1 MNRFL
6 FDTDVIID
14 YLRGNKLAI
23 EYFESID
30 GEFHLSAITIAELY
44 TGLIGEEERTQLEY
58 FLSLFNII
66 PISKEIATEG
76 GLLRQQWHKSH
87 GTGLADALIAAT
99 ASSHKMTLISLNEKH
114 FGMLEFLTV
123 PYRKQKK

>member
-14 YLRGNKLAI
+14 YLRGNKPAI
-23 EYFESID
+23 EYFETIE

-44 TGLIGEEERTQLEY
+44 TGVKGEEERNQLEY
-58 FLSLFNII
+58 FLSLFDII
-66 PISKEIATEG
+66 PVSKEIATEG
-76 GLLRQQWHKSH
+76 GQMRRKWHKSH

-99 ASSHKMTLISLNEKH
+99 ATTNSLSLISLNKKH
-114 FGMLEFLTV
+114 YGMLEVLHV
-123 PYRKQKK
+123 PYRK

>member
-14 YLRGNKLAI
+14 YLRGNKQAI
-23 EYFESID
+23 EYFKTID

-44 TGLIGEEERTQLEY
+44 TGVKGEEERNKLEY

-66 PISKEIATEG
+66 PVSKEIATEG
-76 GLLRQQWHKSH
+76 GQLRQKWHKSH

-99 ASSHKMTLISLNEKH
+99 ATSNSLTLISLNKKH
-114 FGMLEFLTV
+114 FGMMETLHV
-123 PYRKQKK
+123 PYKK